1 MMEVVVQP
9 TLVESP
15 APPSIVAVNNRQ
27 PKRGREEIEQEAR
40 QKGARGS

>member
-1 MMEVVVQP
+1 MVEVVVQP
-9 TLVESP
+9 TIVESP
-15 APPSIVAVNNRQ
+15 APPSVVAVNNRQ